1 MLTWS
6 LLVLLQVRNQQLLT
20 HPDVRSS
27 NNDISIHTLQLSFQ
41 YYVIH
46 GVFQSNLYM
55 IEGMGT
61 ALKEN
66 MENKGE
72 KMTKF
77 LV

>member
-27 NNDISIHTLQLSFQ
+27 NNNISIHTLQLSFQ

-46 GVFQSNLYM
+46 GVFQSNM